1 MRILRILLSR
11 INKMWLLLGVAILL
25 GLAATWVTTQY
36 LKTREA
42 RIEAEAKRR
51 AVGGHTVPVVVPLK
65 KLPRGTVIDSSVMAA
80 RDVLADTIYDETILA
95 ADFDKVQGMK
105 LARPV
110 EQGRPLRRSDIE
122 VGAKEFSQTLPEGLR
137 AMTIEVDELNSVAQM
152 VRVGNRVDLMLVVT
166 DTNDPAGGQQV
177 VSLLQRVKVIAT
189 GQTTTRAAPAETGA
203 TPGAPGSQPQRYS
216 NVTVE
221 VTPEEAARIILAQ
234 QLGRIRAVLRNE
246 DDQVVAPLG
255 RVNTQMLMRGPA
267 TKKRVRDED
276 EPPIVEFIIGGKGGG
291 GAGQPQNITV
301 NMPPMAG
308 MVPPTA
314 PAAGAAPG
322 TAQISI
328 PGVGNVPYPAPYG
341 AGSPAAL
348 SASGAT
354 KP

>member
-1 MRILRILLSR
+1 MRILRILISR

-65 KLPRGTVIDSSVMAA
+65 KLPKGTVIDSSVMAA

-95 ADFDKVQGMK
+95 SEFDKVQGMT

-122 VGAKEFSQTLPEGLR
+122 VGMKEFSQTLPQGLR
-137 AMTIEVDELNSVAQM
+137 AMTIDVDELNSVAQM
-152 VRVGNRVDLMLVVT
+152 VRVGNRVDLMLIVT

-189 GQTTTRAAPAETGA
+189 GQTTTRAAPAE
-203 TPGAPGSQPQRYS
+203 PGAQGAQALRYS

-221 VTPEEAARIILAQ
+221 VTPEEAARIVLAQ

-246 DDQVVAPLG
+246 DDQIIAPLG
-255 RVNTQMLMRGPA
+255 RVNTQMLMRGA
-267 TKKRVRDED
+267 AAKKKKPGEDD

-291 GAGQPQNITV
+291 GAGQAQNITV

-308 MVPPTA
+308 MVPPA
-314 PAAGAAPG
+314 VPVAGAAPG

-328 PGVGNVPYPAPYG
+328 PGVGSVPYPAPYG

>member
-1 MRILRILLSR
+1 MRIIRILLSR

-42 RIEAEAKRR
+42 RIEAEARKR
-51 AVGGHTVPVVVPLK
+51 AVGGSTVAVVVPLK
-65 KLPRGTVIDSSVMAA
+65 NLPRGTAVDASVMAA
-80 RDVLADTIYDETILA
+80 RDVLADTVYEETVLA
-95 ADFDKVQGMK
+95 SDFGKVQGMK

-110 EQGRPLRRSDIE
+110 EQGRPLRRSDLE
-122 VGAKEFSQTLPEGLR
+122 SKTKEFSQTLPEGQR
-137 AMTIEVDELNSVAQM
+137 AMTIDVDELNSVAQM

-166 DTNDPAGGQQV
+166 DANDPTGGQQV

-189 GQTTTRAAPAETGA
+189 GQTITRSLAVEGA
-203 TPGAPGSQPQRYS
+203 TTSAPQQRYS
-216 NVTVE
+216 NITVE

-234 QLGRIRAVLRNE
+234 QMGRIRAVLRNE
-246 DDQVVAPLG
+246 DDQVIAPLG
-255 RVNTQMLMRGPA
+255 RVNTQMLMRGGSI
-267 TKKRVRDED
+267 KKRERDED
-276 EPPIVEFIIGGKGGG
+276 EPPIVEFIIGGKGSG

-301 NMPPMAG
+301 NMPSMPG
-308 MVPPTA
+308 MVPPA
-314 PAAGAAPG
+314 VPGAGAPGAG

-328 PGVGNVPYPAPYG
+328 PGIGNVPYPAPYG